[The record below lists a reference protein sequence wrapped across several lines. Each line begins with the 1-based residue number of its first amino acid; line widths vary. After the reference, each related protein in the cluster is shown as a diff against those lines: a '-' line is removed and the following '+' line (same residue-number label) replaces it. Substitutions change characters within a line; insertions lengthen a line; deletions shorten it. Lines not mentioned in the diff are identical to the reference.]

1 MNVHSSCRLLITKT
15 LSNPFRTTTHVR
27 FLHSHHAKNQPR
39 QTTDSRH
46 LFLPFMDLP
55 DQPYSKWSPERL
67 IKRVVFLEKEL
78 REKNI
83 RYVPLHFPHASLCI
97 RLWGPSLIFYPTRVQ
112 NPLSPSSTRRKR
124 NPRVDREFDPAN
136 YSTRLIALKIAYLG
150 GRYNGF
156 EHHANNETP
165 CPPIEEEL
173 WKALNKARLIFP
185 TPNSHIL
192 AGDVNWEGC
201 EFSKCG
207 RTDKGVSAFGQVIG
221 VRVRS
226 NRPLGLQRTESTAV
240 SEDCNPIGSTDLIFN
255 HLELASPP
263 LSPTDDPVVKVPT
276 SKTSWSDESLAFH
289 PIDDEIPYMQVLNRI
304 LPPDI
309 RVLAWCAAPPTD
321 FSARFSCKER
331 RYRYFFTQP
340 AFNPTPGPAGLVKN
354 KTASAGPTPQR
365 EGWLDIEAMRDGA
378 KRFIGLH
385 DFRNF
390 CKVDGSKQLEN
401 FERTIFHAAIEE
413 ADEGASYVSSD
424 DFKYHKDSISDNKAS
439 KPPFSDEAHSPTV
452 YTFTLHGSAFLW
464 HQVRHMV
471 AILFHIGQGFESPE
485 LVSELLDIHKH
496 PQKPMYEM
504 ADSTPLVLWDCIFP
518 RKGSDPHKDALEW
531 LYIGDSTESEKNVAQ
546 TSSGKNGNGKYGLG
560 GVVDEM
566 WKVWRQSKMDGILAG
581 NLLDVIAKQGSSL
594 AANPAEGKGKEEEN
608 EGQSSY
614 PSPLSIS
621 ATGSSNSSQKVFLGG
636 KGPRLVGRRYGRVL
650 QKPRMDSVETLN
662 ANYARRKG
670 FEQSEKIKEQG
681 WRRVVLSRSE
691 EEGGPVSVATAVAV

>member
-1 MNVHSSCRLLITKT
+1 
-15 LSNPFRTTTHVR
+15 
-27 FLHSHHAKNQPR
+27 
-39 QTTDSRH
+39 
-46 LFLPFMDLP
+46 MDLP
-55 DQPYSKWSPERL
+55 EQSYSQWSSERL

-78 REKNI
+78 REQTI
-83 RYVPLHFPHASLCI
+83 RFVPLQSPYPLSKKRISLWRPCLIAAS
-97 RLWGPSLIFYPTRVQ
+97 RYRSSETKVQ
-112 NPLSPSSTRRKR
+112 KSLSPSPRRRKK

-185 TPNSHIL
+185 TPNPHIL

-201 EFSKCG
+201 DFSKCG
-207 RTDKGVSAFGQVIG
+207 RTDKGVSAFGQVVG

-226 NRPLGLQRTESTAV
+226 NRPLSLQTTESSAVSEAWNPTEST
-240 SEDCNPIGSTDLIFN
+240 DGIFN
-255 HLELASPP
+255 HLELASSP

-276 SKTSWSDESLAFH
+276 NKTLWSDESLAFH
-289 PIDDEIPYMQVLNRI
+289 AIDDEIPYMQVLNRI

-340 AFNPTPGPAGLVKN
+340 AFNPTPGPAGFVKN
-354 KTASAGPTPQR
+354 KTASAGLIPQR

-378 KRFIGLH
+378 KRFVGQH

-413 ADEGASYVSSD
+413 ADEGASYVSED
-424 DFKYHKDSISDNKAS
+424 DFKYHKDSISNNKIS
-439 KPPFSDEAHSPTV
+439 RLPFSDRAHLPTV

-464 HQVRHMV
+464 HQVRHMA

-485 LVSELLDIHKH
+485 LVSELLDIQKH

-531 LYIGDSTESEKNVAQ
+531 LYIGDSTGSEKNVAQ
-546 TSSGKNGNGKYGLG
+546 ALSGKNGNGKYGFG

-566 WKVWRQSKMDGILAG
+566 WKLWRQSKMDGILAG

-594 AANPAEGKGKEEEN
+594 AANPAEEEEDKEAKN
-608 EGQSSY
+608 EKPSSY
-614 PSPLSIS
+614 PSPLSTSVI
-621 ATGSSNSSQKVFLGG
+621 GSSSQKVFLGG
-636 KGPRLVGRRYGRVL
+636 KGPRLVGRKYGRVL
-650 QKPRMDSVETLN
+650 QKPRMGSVETLN
-662 ANYARRKG
+662 ANYARKKG

-681 WRRVVLSRSE
+681 WRRVALSRSE
-691 EEGGPVSVATAVAV
+691 AEEEEEEEKEEEPVSVATAAAP

>member
-1 MNVHSSCRLLITKT
+1 M
-15 LSNPFRTTTHVR
+15 
-27 FLHSHHAKNQPR
+27 
-39 QTTDSRH
+39 
-46 LFLPFMDLP
+46 
-55 DQPYSKWSPERL
+55 
-67 IKRVVFLEKEL
+67 
-78 REKNI
+78 
-83 RYVPLHFPHASLCI
+83 
-97 RLWGPSLIFYPTRVQ
+97 
-112 NPLSPSSTRRKR
+112 
-124 NPRVDREFDPAN
+124 
-136 YSTRLIALKIAYLG
+136 
-150 GRYNGF
+150 
-156 EHHANNETP
+156 
-165 CPPIEEEL
+165 
-173 WKALNKARLIFP
+173 
-185 TPNSHIL
+185 
-192 AGDVNWEGC
+192 NWEGC
-201 EFSKCG
+201 DFSKCG

-226 NRPLGLQRTESTAV
+226 NRPLSLQRTESSAV
-240 SEDCNPIGSTDLIFN
+240 SENWNHTGITDGILN

-263 LSPTDDPVVKVPT
+263 LSPGDGPVVTVPT
-276 SKTSWSDESLAFH
+276 SKISWSDESLAFH
-289 PIDDEIPYMQVLNRI
+289 PIDDEIPYMLVLNRI

-309 RVLAWCAAPPTD
+309 RVLAWCAAPPAD

-340 AFNPTPGPAGLVKN
+340 AFNPTPDPAGSVKN
-354 KTASAGPTPQR
+354 KTASAGATPER

-378 KRFIGLH
+378 KRFVGLH

-401 FERTIFHAAIEE
+401 FERTIFHAVIEE

-424 DFKYHKDSISDNKAS
+424 NFKYHKESISDNKTS
-439 KPPFSDEAHSPTV
+439 KIPFSDQAHSPRV

-496 PQKPMYEM
+496 PQKPLYEM

-518 RKGSDPHKDALEW
+518 REGSDPHKDALDW
-531 LYIGDSTESEKNVAQ
+531 LYIGDSNGSEKNV
-546 TSSGKNGNGKYGLG
+546 GKNGDRKHGPG
-560 GVVDEM
+560 GVMDEM

-581 NLLDVIAKQGSSL
+581 NLLDVIAKQGRSL
-594 AANPAEGKGKEEEN
+594 AANAAEGKDKGEEN
-608 EGQSSY
+608 EGPSFY

-621 ATGSSNSSQKVFLGG
+621 ATGSSSQKIFLGG

-681 WRRVVLSRSE
+681 WRRVVLSRSKE
-691 EEGGPVSVATAVAV
+691 EEEEEDRGPVSFATAAAV

>member
-1 MNVHSSCRLLITKT
+1 M
-15 LSNPFRTTTHVR
+15 
-27 FLHSHHAKNQPR
+27 
-39 QTTDSRH
+39 
-46 LFLPFMDLP
+46 
-55 DQPYSKWSPERL
+55 
-67 IKRVVFLEKEL
+67 
-78 REKNI
+78 
-83 RYVPLHFPHASLCI
+83 
-97 RLWGPSLIFYPTRVQ
+97 
-112 NPLSPSSTRRKR
+112 
-124 NPRVDREFDPAN
+124 
-136 YSTRLIALKIAYLG
+136 
-150 GRYNGF
+150 
-156 EHHANNETP
+156 
-165 CPPIEEEL
+165 
-173 WKALNKARLIFP
+173 
-185 TPNSHIL
+185 
-192 AGDVNWEGC
+192 NWEGC
-201 EFSKCG
+201 DFSKCG

-226 NRPLGLQRTESTAV
+226 NRPLSLQITESSAV
-240 SEDCNPIGSTDLIFN
+240 SDDWNPIGSTDGIFN

-263 LSPTDDPVVKVPT
+263 LSPSDGPVVKVRT
-276 SKTSWSDESLAFH
+276 SKMLLSDESLAFH

-340 AFNPTPGPAGLVKN
+340 AFNPTPGLAGFVKH
-354 KTASAGPTPQR
+354 KTASVGTTQQR

-424 DFKYHKDSISDNKAS
+424 DFKYHKDSISDNKTS
-439 KPPFSDEAHSPTV
+439 KLPSSDQAHSPKV

-496 PQKPMYEM
+496 PKKPMYEM

-531 LYIGDSTESEKNVAQ
+531 LYIGDSTGSEKYLGQA
-546 TSSGKNGNGKYGLG
+546 SSGKNGNGKYGLG

-581 NLLDVIAKQGSSL
+581 NLLDVIAKQGNSL
-594 AANPAEGKGKEEEN
+594 AASSEEGKGKEEEEN
-608 EGQSSY
+608 GGLFSY

-621 ATGSSNSSQKVFLGG
+621 ETGSSNSNSQKVFLGG

-650 QKPRMDSVETLN
+650 QKPRMGSVETLN
-662 ANYARRKG
+662 ANYARKKG
-670 FEQSEKIKEQG
+670 FEQSEKIKGRG

-691 EEGGPVSVATAVAV
+691 DKAEKEEEEGGVPVSDPTAAAV

>member
-1 MNVHSSCRLLITKT
+1 MH
-15 LSNPFRTTTHVR
+15 
-27 FLHSHHAKNQPR
+27 
-39 QTTDSRH
+39 
-46 LFLPFMDLP
+46 
-55 DQPYSKWSPERL
+55 
-67 IKRVVFLEKEL
+67 
-78 REKNI
+78 
-83 RYVPLHFPHASLCI
+83 PLGV
-97 RLWGPSLIFYPTRVQ
+97 RLWGPYLISTSRYRSSETKVQ
-112 NPLSPSSTRRKR
+112 KSLSPSPRRRKK

-156 EHHANNETP
+156 EHHANHETP

-185 TPNSHIL
+185 TSNPHIL
-192 AGDVNWEGC
+192 PGDVNWEGC
-201 EFSKCG
+201 DFSKCG

-226 NRPLGLQRTESTAV
+226 NRPSSLQRTESSAV
-240 SEDCNPIGSTDLIFN
+240 SEDWNPTGSTDGIFN

-263 LSPTDDPVVKVPT
+263 LSPTDHPLVKVPT

-340 AFNPTPGPAGLVKN
+340 AFNPTPGPAGFVKN
-354 KTASAGPTPQR
+354 KTASARPTSQR

-378 KRFIGLH
+378 KRFVGLH

-401 FERTIFHAAIEE
+401 FERTIFHATIEE

-424 DFKYHKDSISDNKAS
+424 DFKYRKDSISDNKTS
-439 KPPFSDEAHSPTV
+439 NLPFSNQTNSPTV

-471 AILFHIGQGFESPE
+471 AILFHIGQGFESPD
-485 LVSELLDIHKH
+485 LVSELLDIQKH

-504 ADSTPLVLWDCIFP
+504 ADSTPLILWDCIFP

-531 LYIGDSTESEKNVAQ
+531 LYIGDSTGSEKNVAQ
-546 TSSGKNGNGKYGLG
+546 ASFGKNGNGKYGHG
-560 GVVDEM
+560 GVMDEM

-581 NLLDVIAKQGSSL
+581 NLLDVVAKQGSSL
-594 AANPAEGKGKEEEN
+594 AADPAEKNKEEEN
-608 EGQSSY
+608 EGPSSY
-614 PSPLSIS
+614 PSQLSIS
-621 ATGSSNSSQKVFLGG
+621 ATGSSSSSSSQKVFLGG

-681 WRRVVLSRSE
+681 WRRVVLSLSE
-691 EEGGPVSVATAVAV
+691 EEGGEPVGVATAAAL

>member
-1 MNVHSSCRLLITKT
+1 MNKS
-15 LSNPFRTTTHVR
+15 
-27 FLHSHHAKNQPR
+27 
-39 QTTDSRH
+39 
-46 LFLPFMDLP
+46 
-55 DQPYSKWSPERL
+55 
-67 IKRVVFLEKEL
+67 
-78 REKNI
+78 
-83 RYVPLHFPHASLCI
+83 
-97 RLWGPSLIFYPTRVQ
+97 
-112 NPLSPSSTRRKR
+112 
-124 NPRVDREFDPAN
+124 
-136 YSTRLIALKIAYLG
+136 
-150 GRYNGF
+150 
-156 EHHANNETP
+156 
-165 CPPIEEEL
+165 
-173 WKALNKARLIFP
+173 RLIFP
-185 TPNSHIL
+185 TPNPHIL
-192 AGDVNWEGC
+192 PGDVNWEGC
-201 EFSKCG
+201 DFSKCG

-226 NRPLGLQRTESTAV
+226 NRPLSRQRTTENVTV
-240 SEDCNPIGSTDLIFN
+240 SEDLNPTGGSNRILG

-263 LSPTDDPVVKVPT
+263 LSPINDFFADMPA
-276 SKTSWSDESLAFH
+276 SKSSWSDESLAFH

-340 AFNPTPGPAGLVKN
+340 AFNPTPGPVGFVRSKIGSAGL
-354 KTASAGPTPQR
+354 TLQR

-378 KRFIGLH
+378 KRFVGLH

-390 CKVDGSKQLEN
+390 CKVDGSKQLDN

-413 ADEGASYVSSD
+413 ADEGASYISAE
-424 DFKYHKDSISDNKAS
+424 DFKHYQDSISKNKAS
-439 KPPFSDEAHSPTV
+439 KLPVSDQVLSPKV

-485 LVSELLDIHKH
+485 LVSELLDITKH

-518 RKGSDPHKDALEW
+518 RKGTDPHKDALEW
-531 LYIGDSTESEKNVAQ
+531 LYIGDSTESEKNVLRA
-546 TSSGKNGNGKYGLG
+546 SADKKENGNGKYGLG

-581 NLLDVIAKQGSSL
+581 NLLDVIAKQESSL
-594 AANPAEGKGKEEEN
+594 AAKHSEEGLDEAESYSP
-608 EGQSSY
+608 SS
-614 PSPLSIS
+614 LSMSTI
-621 ATGSSNSSQKVFLGG
+621 GSSSNSQKVFLGG
-636 KGPRLVGRRYGRVL
+636 KGPRRVGRRYGRVL
-650 QKPRMDSVETLN
+650 QKPKMDSVETLN

-681 WRRVVLSRSE
+681 WRRVVLSRSGE
-691 EEGGPVSVATAVAV
+691 EVSVSVAAAAAS

>member
-1 MNVHSSCRLLITKT
+1 MHTPLGAISDLCPLRYRSSERQVKT
-15 LSNPFRTTTHVR
+15 SLST
-27 FLHSHHAKNQPR
+27 
-39 QTTDSRH
+39 
-46 LFLPFMDLP
+46 
-55 DQPYSKWSPERL
+55 SP
-67 IKRVVFLEKEL
+67 
-78 REKNI
+78 
-83 RYVPLHFPHASLCI
+83 
-97 RLWGPSLIFYPTRVQ
+97 
-112 NPLSPSSTRRKR
+112 TRRKKNSR
-124 NPRVDREFDPAN
+124 IDREFDPAN

-156 EHHANNETP
+156 EYHANNETP

-185 TPNSHIL
+185 TPNPHL
-192 AGDVNWEGC
+192 PAGDVNWEGC
-201 EFSKCG
+201 DFSKCG
-207 RTDKGVSAFGQVIG
+207 RTDKGVSAFGQVVG

-226 NRPLGLQRTESTAV
+226 NRPLSRQRTEISAV
-240 SEDCNPIGSTDLIFN
+240 SEDGKPMESSDGILG

-263 LSPTDDPVVKVPT
+263 LSPTDDDRVADMAA
-276 SKTSWSDESLAFH
+276 SKPSWSDESLAFH
-289 PIDDEIPYMQVLNRI
+289 PVDDEIPYMQVLNRI

-340 AFNPTPGPAGLVKN
+340 AFNPTPGPTGFVKN
-354 KTASAGPTPQR
+354 KSGSAGLTPQR

-378 KRFIGLH
+378 KRFVGLH

-390 CKVDGSKQLEN
+390 CKVDGSKQLDN

-413 ADEGASYVSSD
+413 ADEGASYVYSE
-424 DFKYHKDSISDNKAS
+424 DFKHYKDSISKS
-439 KPPFSDEAHSPTV
+439 KTSKLPSSDQALSPTV

-471 AILFHIGQGFESPE
+471 AILFNIGQGFESPE
-485 LVSELLDIHKH
+485 LVSELLDIKKH

-504 ADSTPLVLWDCIFP
+504 ADSAPLVLWDCIFP

-531 LYIGDSTESEKNVAQ
+531 LYIGDSTGSEKNVAQ
-546 TSSGKNGNGKYGLG
+546 ASAHKKGNGKYGLG

-581 NLLDVIAKQGSSL
+581 NLMDVIAKQGSSL
-594 AANPAEGKGKEEEN
+594 AASSTEEKKSKKEIDE
-608 EGQSSY
+608 
-614 PSPLSIS
+614 
-621 ATGSSNSSQKVFLGG
+621 AGSSAPSSLSMTVIGSSSSSSQKVFLGG

-662 ANYARRKG
+662 ANYARRKR
-670 FEQSEKIKEQG
+670 FEKSERIKEQG

-691 EEGGPVSVATAVAV
+691 DEEEPLSVAAPAAL

>member
-1 MNVHSSCRLLITKT
+1 MHTPSGAISDFC
-15 LSNPFRTTTHVR
+15 PFRYRSSKPKV
-27 FLHSHHAKNQPR
+27 
-39 QTTDSRH
+39 QTS
-46 LFLPFMDLP
+46 
-55 DQPYSKWSPERL
+55 
-67 IKRVVFLEKEL
+67 
-78 REKNI
+78 
-83 RYVPLHFPHASLCI
+83 
-97 RLWGPSLIFYPTRVQ
+97 
-112 NPLSPSSTRRKR
+112 LSPSPRRRKK
-124 NPRVDREFDPAN
+124 NARVDREFDPAN

-173 WKALNKARLIFP
+173 WKALSKARLIFP
-185 TPNSHIL
+185 TPNPHII

-201 EFSKCG
+201 DFSKCG

-226 NRPLGLQRTESTAV
+226 NRPLSLQKAESSAV
-240 SEDCNPIGSTDLIFN
+240 SGDRNSMESSDGMFG
-255 HLELASPP
+255 HLELASPH
-263 LSPTDDPVVKVPT
+263 LSPIDDRATDMPASQP
-276 SKTSWSDESLAFH
+276 SWSDESLAFH

-309 RVLAWCAAPPTD
+309 RVLAWCGAPPTD

-340 AFNPTPGPAGLVKN
+340 AFSPTPGPAGFSKN
-354 KTASAGPTPQR
+354 KTGSAGLTPQR

-378 KRFIGLH
+378 ERFVGLH

-390 CKVDGSKQLEN
+390 CKVDGSKQLDN
-401 FERTIFHAAIEE
+401 FERTIFHATIEE
-413 ADEGASYVSSD
+413 ADEGANYVSSE
-424 DFKYHKDSISDNKAS
+424 DFKHYNNSSSKRKKTKLPSSDQA
-439 KPPFSDEAHSPTV
+439 PSPTV

-485 LVSELLDIHKH
+485 LVSELLDIKKH
-496 PQKPMYEM
+496 SQKPMYEM

-531 LYIGDSTESEKNVAQ
+531 LYIGDSTGSEKNVAQ
-546 TSSGKNGNGKYGLG
+546 ASAGKKGNGKYGLG

-566 WKVWRQSKMDGILAG
+566 WKVWQQSKMDGILAG
-581 NLLDVIAKQGSSL
+581 NLLDVIASQGSSL
-594 AANPAEGKGKEEEN
+594 AANPPEENNSKEEKDETA
-608 EGQSSY
+608 SS
-614 PSPLSIS
+614 
-621 ATGSSNSSQKVFLGG
+621 AHSSLPTSVIASSSSSQKVFLGG

-691 EEGGPVSVATAVAV
+691 EEEEEEAVSVAAPGAAL

>member
-1 MNVHSSCRLLITKT
+1 MKT
-15 LSNPFRTTTHVR
+15 S
-27 FLHSHHAKNQPR
+27 
-39 QTTDSRH
+39 
-46 LFLPFMDLP
+46 
-55 DQPYSKWSPERL
+55 
-67 IKRVVFLEKEL
+67 
-78 REKNI
+78 
-83 RYVPLHFPHASLCI
+83 
-97 RLWGPSLIFYPTRVQ
+97 
-112 NPLSPSSTRRKR
+112 LSPAPTRRKK
-124 NPRVDREFDPAN
+124 NPRIDREFDPAN
-136 YSTRLIALKIAYLG
+136 YSSRLIALKIAYLG

-185 TPNSHIL
+185 TPNPHIP
-192 AGDVNWEGC
+192 AGDVNWEGSD
-201 EFSKCG
+201 FSKCG

-226 NRPLGLQRTESTAV
+226 NRPLSRQRTEISAV
-240 SEDCNPIGSTDLIFN
+240 SEDGKPMESSDGMLG
-255 HLELASPP
+255 HLELASPA
-263 LSPTDDPVVKVPT
+263 LSPTDDDRVADMPA
-276 SKTSWSDESLAFH
+276 SKPSWSDESLAFH
-289 PIDDEIPYMQVLNRI
+289 PVDDEIPYMQVLNRI

-321 FSARFSCKER
+321 FSARFSCRER

-340 AFNPTPGPAGLVKN
+340 AFNPTPGPTGFVENKSGSAGL
-354 KTASAGPTPQR
+354 TPQR

-378 KRFIGLH
+378 KRFVGLH

-390 CKVDGSKQLEN
+390 CKVDGSKQLDN
-401 FERTIFHAAIEE
+401 FERIIFHASIEE
-413 ADEGASYVSSD
+413 ADDGASYVSSE
-424 DFKYHKDSISDNKAS
+424 DFKHYKDSISEIKTS
-439 KPPFSDEAHSPTV
+439 KLPSSDQALSPTV

-485 LVSELLDIHKH
+485 LVSELLDIKKH

-504 ADSTPLVLWDCIFP
+504 ADSAPLVLWDCIFP

-531 LYIGDSTESEKNVAQ
+531 LYIGDSTGAEKNVAQ
-546 TSSGKNGNGKYGLG
+546 ASADKKGNGKYGLG

-581 NLLDVIAKQGSSL
+581 NLMDVIAKQGSSL
-594 AANPAEGKGKEEEN
+594 AASSMEEKNIKKEIDE
-608 EGQSSY
+608 
-614 PSPLSIS
+614 
-621 ATGSSNSSQKVFLGG
+621 AGSSSPSSLSMSVIGRGSSSSSQKVFLGG
-636 KGPRLVGRRYGRVL
+636 KGPRLVGRRYGHVL

-670 FEQSEKIKEQG
+670 FEKSEIIKEQG

-691 EEGGPVSVATAVAV
+691 EEEPVSVAAPAAL

>member
-1 MNVHSSCRLLITKT
+1 
-15 LSNPFRTTTHVR
+15 
-27 FLHSHHAKNQPR
+27 
-39 QTTDSRH
+39 
-46 LFLPFMDLP
+46 MDLR
-55 DQPYSKWSPERL
+55 DQSYSKWSPERL
-67 IKRVVFLEKEL
+67 IDRVVFLEKEL
-78 REKNI
+78 REQTI
-83 RYVPLHFPHASLCI
+83 RLVQYHFTQPHA
-97 RLWGPSLIFYPTRVQ
+97 RLWGPSLICARYRSFEPRVQ
-112 NPLSPSSTRRKR
+112 TSLSPSPRRRKK
-124 NPRVDREFDPAN
+124 NPRVDRKFDPAN
-136 YSTRLIALKIAYLG
+136 YSTRLVALKIAYLG

-173 WKALNKARLIFP
+173 WKALSKARLIFP
-185 TPNSHIL
+185 TPNPHIL

-201 EFSKCG
+201 DFSKCG
-207 RTDKGVSAFGQVIG
+207 RTDKGVSAFGQVVG

-226 NRPLGLQRTESTAV
+226 NRPLIRQRIESSAV
-240 SEDCNPIGSTDLIFN
+240 SEDRYLMG

-263 LSPTDDPVVKVPT
+263 LSPTGDRVADMPA
-276 SKTSWSDESLAFH
+276 SKPSWGDESLAFH

-309 RVLAWCAAPPTD
+309 RVLAWCAALPTD

-340 AFNPTPGPAGLVKN
+340 AFNPTPGPAGFVKN
-354 KTASAGPTPQR
+354 KTGSAGPTPQR

-378 KRFIGLH
+378 RRFVGLH

-390 CKVDGSKQLEN
+390 CKVDGSKQLDK

-424 DFKYHKDSISDNKAS
+424 SFKNHKDSISNNKTPKA
-439 KPPFSDEAHSPTV
+439 PPSGQPLSPTV

-485 LVSELLDIHKH
+485 LVSELLDIQKH

-504 ADSTPLVLWDCIFP
+504 ADSAPLVLWDCIFP
-518 RKGSDPHKDALEW
+518 RRGSDPHEDALEW
-531 LYIGDSTESEKNVAQ
+531 SYIGDNTGSENNEAQ
-546 TSSGKNGNGKYGLG
+546 ASSDKKGNGKYGLG

-581 NLLDVIAKQGSSL
+581 NLLDMIAKQGSSL
-594 AANPAEGKGKEEEN
+594 VAAADESSNLTEKKKSKDEEE
-608 EGQSSY
+608 EASS
-614 PSPLSIS
+614 SCSLSMSVI
-621 ATGSSNSSQKVFLGG
+621 GCSSGSQKVYLGG

-691 EEGGPVSVATAVAV
+691 EDEEEQPVSVTAAAL